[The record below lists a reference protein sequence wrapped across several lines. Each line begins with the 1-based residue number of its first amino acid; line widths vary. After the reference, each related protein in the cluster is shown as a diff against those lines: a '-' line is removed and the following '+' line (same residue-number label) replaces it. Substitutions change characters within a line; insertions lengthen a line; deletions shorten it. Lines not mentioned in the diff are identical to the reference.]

1 MTSSEFHQRAG
12 SRAAGIILL
21 RCREA
26 FQQGLPRGLSGCCS
40 LGDAN
45 SSAAQSLRHCWRR
58 CSNHTAKRLNRL
70 VGAGRFELPT
80 PCSRS
85 KCATRLRYAPPDLDA
100 GAQRRADECGLYR
113 RRGGGLQASI
123 GSGGGRSFAWA
134 ASDVLAAVDVQL
146 GAVDVARLV
155 GAQEIDGLGHFL
167 GLAEALQ
174 GDLLLHDLLGAR
186 REHGGVDLAR

>member
-1 MTSSEFHQRAG
+1 Q
-12 SRAAGIILL
+12 LL
-21 RCREA
+21 KFCK
-26 FQQGLPRGLSGCCS
+26 SVKS
-40 LGDAN
+40 
-45 SSAAQSLRHCWRR
+45 
-58 CSNHTAKRLNRL
+58 L

-100 GAQRRADECGLYR
+100 GAQRRAGECGLYR
-113 RRGGGLQASI
+113 RRGGGPQASI
-123 GSGGGRSFAWA
+123 GAGLAPFARV
-134 ASDVLAAVDVQL
+134 ASHVLAAVDVQL

-186 REHGGVDLAR
+186 REDGGVDLARRDGIDADAARP